1 MSDKKTSKKANKLV
15 VVTALTVLI
24 LTIILGF
31 NYLPRDYDILR
42 IRNLL
47 TSVED
52 MSMNWR
58 FASKSLASQATAMG
72 TGIKRSESI
81 GYYKKILIAG
91 VDDASIKNFGSYPL
105 DRKVWTELLTNFNSK
120 DPVPE
125 VVLFDIFFPGPDANP
140 KTDKALVKAFQNYKG
155 FVGEDIMLYTIDGVN
170 FDNKKDPN
178 DLSVKEMNL
187 FLAEGLNYESPEV
200 QALKKFELNIPRRL
214 KNVKKYSRVLPVLPD
229 LAKVSTFS
237 GSVNMDSQDNKD
249 EVFRKKSLI
258 VSVYYYL
265 KQNGEVKITNVY
277 YPSVVLALA
286 AKILKSDLKNIEV
299 DKNTIVIRD
308 AVIDGKKTDFV
319 IPVDDHYRL
328 AVNYRSKP
336 GSGYI
341 RIISLKDIFRAG
353 LPRNAIV
360 LVGVNAHGTAPNIWG
375 SPLGT
380 MFSVEHLGYAL
391 GTILNRDFIQEVP
404 EWLNIAYIIILTLLV
419 GFLVSRGIRS
429 TIVAFFLSIAIPFG
443 VGFALFQFNIQINT
457 MLPLITSVLALIVGE
472 IYILLTEG
480 KEKKYIKS
488 TFSKYVNPDLV
499 NILIQN
505 PDMIQLGG
513 KDVDAT
519 ILFSDIRGFTTLSE
533 GMSPMELISFL
544 NIYLSRMTDIVM
556 ETHGTLDKYIGD
568 AVVAFWGTPID
579 LPNHALNGCQAA
591 VRMIQGLKQFNEE
604 QAKLGKK
611 PINIGI
617 GLNSGCITVGNI
629 GSDKKKNYTAIGE
642 NTQLA
647 EDLQDENKVYHTNI
661 IISEYTYEKVKEH
674 VVTRELDLIHVKGEE
689 KPIRIYELLDVNK
702 WD

>member
-1 MSDKKTSKKANKLV
+1 MSNKKAGKKANKLIV
-15 VVTALTVLI
+15 VLLLSILI
-24 LTIILGF
+24 LAVLLGF
-31 NYLPRDYDILR
+31 YYLPKEYDVLK

-58 FASKSLASQATAMG
+58 FASKAMTSQATAMG
-72 TGIKRSESI
+72 TGIKRIESAGI
-81 GYYKKILIAG
+81 YKKIMIAG
-91 VDDASIKNFGSYPL
+91 VDDASIKNFGSYPI
-105 DRKVWTELLTNFNSK
+105 DRMVWTELLTNFNSK
-120 DPVPE
+120 DPVPD
-125 VVLFDIFFPGPDANP
+125 VVLFDIFFPGPDP
-140 KTDKALVKAFQNYKG
+140 KPQTDKAMIKAFQKYKG
-155 FVGEDIMLYTIDGVN
+155 LVGEDIMLYSIEGVN

-187 FLAEGLNYESPEV
+187 FLADGLDYNSPEV
-200 QALKKFELNIPRRL
+200 QALKKFELNIAQPL
-214 KNVKKYSRVLPVLPD
+214 KNVRKFSKILPVLPE
-229 LAKVSTFS
+229 LAKSSSFS
-237 GSVNMDSQDNKD
+237 GSVNIDSQEDKN
-249 EVFRKKSLI
+249 EVYRKKPLI
-258 VSVYYYL
+258 VSVYYYTR
-265 KQNGEVKITNVY
+265 QNGEIRITNVY
-277 YPSVVLALA
+277 YPSVVLSLA
-286 AKILKSDLKNIEV
+286 AKLLNSDLKNITV
-299 DKNTIVIRD
+299 GKDSIIIRN
-308 AVIDGKKTDFV
+308 AVYNNEKTDFV

-328 AVNYRSKP
+328 AVNYKAKP

-353 LPRNAIV
+353 LPRNAII
-360 LVGVNAHGTAPNIWG
+360 LVGVNAQGTAPNNWG
-375 SPLGT
+375 SPLGS

-391 GTILNRDFIQEVP
+391 GTILNRDFIKELP
-404 EWLNIAYIIILTLLV
+404 EWFNIAYIILLTLLV
-419 GFLVSRGIRS
+419 GFLVSRGIKT
-429 TIVAFFLSIAIPFG
+429 TIAAFVLSIGIPFG
-443 VGFALFQFNIQINT
+443 LGFTLFQFNIQVNT
-457 MLPLITSVLALIVGE
+457 MLPLITSVLALIIGE

-513 KDVDAT
+513 KDVNAT

-568 AVVAFWGTPID
+568 AVVAFWGTPIE

-617 GLNSGCITVGNI
+617 GLNSGTITVGNI
-629 GSDKKKNYTAIGE
+629 GSDKKKNYTAIGD

-647 EDLQDENKVYHTNI
+647 EDLQDENKVYKTNI
-661 IISEYTYEKVKEH
+661 IISEYTYEKVKDH
-674 VVTRELDLIHVKGEE
+674 VVVRELDLIHVKGEE